1 MAVLE
6 VGPLNMCGV
15 HAMDINECSKWK
27 VSGRNDW
34 VLVDDL
40 ILKVRKAEKKW
51 LISEKKLSWNV
62 YFPNIVFI

>member
-6 VGPLNMCGV
+6 VGTLNMGGV

-51 LISEKKLSWNV
+51 LISEKN
-62 YFPNIVFI
+62 